1 MSILYLD
8 YNVVASSAGIPLQ
21 PDGAAECSA
30 MLSLKAQGDRFALSA
45 WTAFELARSQDA
57 LHIRQ
62 CCDFIEKLDPLWVG
76 DARYIIDRETARFL
90 VRRANHDTTSYL
102 PAVRALHET
111 IGQMWFTY
119 GVHIAGAETFRTSVG
134 ELRSDPRYLQSIV
147 GAAEDTP
154 RAIVAARRAQAEGRE
169 TRLQPVVDRY
179 TFAKR
184 LSCGLRDER
193 IDFLM
198 TNQAQ
203 LYKES
208 PTMLAIE
215 DALSGVRA
223 HDSFVPK
230 ISHAADFQHGLAA
243 LAYCDHF
250 VTRDGQLAGPCRLV
264 IRALVL
270 PWQVP

>member
-1 MSILYLD
+1 
-8 YNVVASSAGIPLQ
+8 
-21 PDGAAECSA
+21 
-30 MLSLKAQGDRFALSA
+30 MLSLKAKGDRFALSA
-45 WTAFELARSQDA
+45 WTALELARSQDA

-62 CCDFIEKLDPLWVG
+62 CGDFIEELDPLWVG

-90 VRRANHDTTSYL
+90 ASHANHRTTSYL

-111 IGQMWFTY
+111 MGKMWFTY
-119 GVHIAGAETFRTSVG
+119 GVHIAGAETFRNCIQ
-134 ELRSDPRYLQSIV
+134 ELRSDPRNLQSIV
-147 GAAEDTP
+147 DAAEHT
-154 RAIVAARRAQAEGRE
+154 RLAIVTARGAQADGRA

-203 LYKES
+203 LYRES
-208 PTMLAIE
+208 PMLAIE

-230 ISHAADFQHGLAA
+230 ISHAADFQHGMAA

-250 VTRDGQLAGPCRLV
+250 VTRDGQLAGHCRIVIRDLALPCRVHARVRNVMLTS
-264 IRALVL
+264 A
-270 PWQVP
+270 